1 MSDTGEWGSE
11 SDKEVIEQNIARLC
25 AEVSRL
31 SAEVCALRDEVG
43 TLRAE
48 RKSLKANKPMSKK
61 YLASTSSEKN
71 LKVLLEN
78 PILLANLPREYE
90 KMFGTN
96 HPLNPGKDKLG
107 TYLSSFPFIEFD
119 RSQQTNGTGPVW
131 VSLKKESD

>member
-11 SDKEVIEQNIARLC
+11 TDKEVMEQTLSRLC
-25 AEVSRL
+25 ADVRALRTEVSTLR
-31 SAEVCALRDEVG
+31 AEVDR
-43 TLRAE
+43 LRAE
-48 RKSLKANKPMSKK
+48 RKSHKAKK
-61 YLASTSSEKN
+61 YLGSTSSEKN

-131 VSLKKESD
+131 VSLKKGSD